1 MFKKMKF
8 IAYFELNP
16 EFDPSELAEIGIDLM
31 KRKLYP
37 AEGYNSIA
45 WYMAAGLW
53 GISIAEADSVEAI
66 MNNVNAWRIAK
77 PGIFKT
83 YKIEPA
89 MDTKELIPI
98 GVQLAK
104 KVKG

>member
-1 MFKKMKF
+1 MKF
-8 IAYFELNP
+8 IAYFELNQDL
-16 EFDPSELAEIGIDLM
+16 DPSVLAEVGLDLM

-37 AEGYNSIA
+37 AEGYKTLA
-45 WYMAAGLW
+45 WYTTPGMW
-53 GISIAEADSVEAI
+53 GISIAEAESVEAI
-66 MNNVNAWRIAK
+66 MRNVNAWRIAR
-77 PGIFKT
+77 PGVFKS

-104 KVKG
+104 QVKG

>member
-1 MFKKMKF
+1 MRF

-16 EFDPSELAEIGIDLM
+16 EFDPSVLAEIGVDLM

-37 AEGYNSIA
+37 AEGVETLT
-45 WYMAAGLW
+45 WYMTPGMW
-53 GISIAEADSVEAI
+53 GISVSEADSVEAL

-77 PGIFKT
+77 PGIFKVF
-83 YKIEPA
+83 KIEPA

-98 GVQLAK
+98 AVQLGK

>member
-1 MFKKMKF
+1 MRF
-8 IAYFELNP
+8 ISYFELNP
-16 EFDPSELAEIGIDLM
+16 ELDPSELAEIGIDLM

-37 AEGYNSIA
+37 AEGVETLA
-45 WYMAAGLW
+45 WYMTPGLW
-53 GISIAEADSVEAI
+53 GISVSEADSVEAI
-66 MNNVNAWRIAK
+66 MKGVYAWRIAK
-77 PGIFKT
+77 PGFFKF

-98 GVQLAK
+98 GIELAK

>member
-1 MFKKMKF
+1 MKF

-45 WYMAAGLW
+45 GHMVVGMW

-77 PGIFKT
+77 LGIF
-83 YKIEPA
+83 
-89 MDTKELIPI
+89 
-98 GVQLAK
+98 
-104 KVKG
+104 